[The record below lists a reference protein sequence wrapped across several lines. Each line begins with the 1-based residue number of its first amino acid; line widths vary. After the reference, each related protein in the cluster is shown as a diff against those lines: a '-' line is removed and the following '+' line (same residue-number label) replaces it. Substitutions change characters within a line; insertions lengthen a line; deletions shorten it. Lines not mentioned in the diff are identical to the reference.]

1 MPYLKEEDLAN
12 LYKEI
17 DTAKSKIETLSDTL
31 EEEKEQIS
39 ILKKHRM
46 IIGIFAVLATLLMIW
61 SFLPKKEEVPEEY
74 LIRNNLSLV
83 NTDSLHS
90 TQLELD
96 KLKSIESSRVTIGEL
111 PIVYSVQIGAYN
123 NFSSD
128 LFSQDFSHLTEF
140 SQEGMNKFALGNYKT
155 YKEAVNLRTDLKK
168 LGFKDC
174 FIIAKSYGK
183 PISIKEA
190 LDLSGEEW
198 IRGE

>member
-17 DTAKSKIETLSDTL
+17 DTAKSTIETLSDTL
-31 EEEKEQIS
+31 EEEEEQIS
-39 ILKKHRM
+39 ILKKHRL
-46 IIGIFAVLATLLMIW
+46 IIGVFAVLATLLMIW
-61 SFLPKKEEVPEEY
+61 SFLPKNEEIPEEY
-74 LIRNNLSLV
+74 LIRNNLSLI

-90 TQLELD
+90 LQLELD
-96 KLKSIESSRVTIGEL
+96 KLKSLESSKITISEL
-111 PIVYSVQIGAYN
+111 PIVYSVQIGAYK
-123 NFSSD
+123 NFRSD
-128 LFSQDFSHLTEF
+128 LFSEDFSHLTEF

-155 YKEAVNLRTDLKK
+155 YKEAVDLRTDLKK

-174 FIIAKSYGK
+174 FIIAQSYGK
-183 PISIKEA
+183 PIAIKEA

>member
-17 DTAKSKIETLSDTL
+17 DKANIKIDTLSDTL
-31 EEEKEQIS
+31 EEEQEQIS
-39 ILKKHRM
+39 ILKKHRL

-61 SFLPKKEEVPEEY
+61 SFLPKNEEIPEEY
-74 LIRNNLSLV
+74 LIKNNLSLI
-83 NTDSLHS
+83 NTDSLHNL
-90 TQLELD
+90 QLELD
-96 KLKSIESSRVTIGEL
+96 KLKAIESSRVTISEL

-123 NFSSD
+123 NFKSD
-128 LFSQDFSHLTEF
+128 LFSQDFTHLNEF

-155 YKEAVNLRTDLKK
+155 YKEAIDLRTDLKK

-174 FIIAKSYGK
+174 FIIAQSYGK
-183 PISIKEA
+183 SISIKEA
-190 LDLSGEEW
+190 LELSGEEW

>member
-17 DTAKSKIETLSDTL
+17 DTAKSKIDTLSDTI
-31 EEEKEQIS
+31 EEEEEQIS

-61 SFLPKKEEVPEEY
+61 SFLPKEEEIPDEY

-90 TQLELD
+90 LQLELD
-96 KLKSIESSRVTIGEL
+96 KLKSIESSRVTVSEL

-128 LFSQDFSHLTEF
+128 LFSEDFSHLTEF

-168 LGFKDC
+168 LGFIDC

>member
-17 DTAKSKIETLSDTL
+17 DSAKSKIETLSDTL
-31 EEEKEQIS
+31 EEEEEQIS

-46 IIGIFAVLATLLMIW
+46 IIGIFAILATLLMIW
-61 SFLPKKEEVPEEY
+61 SFLPKKEEIPDEY

-83 NTDSLHS
+83 NTDSLHNL
-90 TQLELD
+90 QLELD
-96 KLKSIESSRVTIGEL
+96 KLKSIESSRITISEL

-155 YKEAVNLRTDLKK
+155 YKEAVALRTDLKK
-168 LGFKDC
+168 LGFQDC